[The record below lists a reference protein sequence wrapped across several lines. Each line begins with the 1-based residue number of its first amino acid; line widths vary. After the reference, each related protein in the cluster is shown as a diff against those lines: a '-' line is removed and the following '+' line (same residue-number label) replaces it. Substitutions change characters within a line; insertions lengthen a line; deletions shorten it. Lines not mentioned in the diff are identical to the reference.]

1 MVILY
6 REKGTT
12 KRKVWMAI
20 VPNRNLLQYHSV
32 LLRDA
37 HMTIM
42 TAPSI
47 RKSFLKHINLL

>member
-47 RKSFLKHINLL
+47 KKSFLKHINSL